1 MTSSAIGMFLAMVC
15 LAAVEYV
22 KQNPETEISNEQN
35 QKLDDSKSTTVSVIT
50 VISSSAFLL
59 FHAIGFNV
67 IPMILMGELCP
78 PKLKSLT
85 SGIVM
90 SMVAIL
96 VFGVVKIFPLALDVV
111 GGPATYGFFAVFC
124 VGAALFGFFLIPETR
139 GKNVEELSFMYR
151 GRTITV
157 NPTDIIAS
165 TMNLPGSRKSSEL
178 GGTPR
183 ILRGLS
189 LNTIK
194 IN

>member
-1 MTSSAIGMFLAMVC
+1 M
-15 LAAVEYV
+15 
-22 KQNPETEISNEQN
+22 
-35 QKLDDSKSTTVSVIT
+35 
-50 VISSSAFLL
+50 
-59 FHAIGFNV
+59 
-67 IPMILMGELCP
+67 
-78 PKLKSLT
+78 
-85 SGIVM
+85 
-90 SMVAIL
+90 
-96 VFGVVKIFPLALDVV
+96 KIFSLALDVA
-111 GGPATYGFFAVFC
+111 GGPATYGIFAAFC

-165 TMNLPGSRKSSEL
+165 TMNLPGSRKSSEI

>member
-1 MTSSAIGMFLAMVC
+1 
-15 LAAVEYV
+15 
-22 KQNPETEISNEQN
+22 
-35 QKLDDSKSTTVSVIT
+35 
-50 VISSSAFLL
+50 
-59 FHAIGFNV
+59 
-67 IPMILMGELCP
+67 
-78 PKLKSLT
+78 
-85 SGIVM
+85 M

-111 GGPATYGFFAVFC
+111 GGPATYGFFAAFC

-151 GRTITV
+151 GRAMTV
-157 NPTDIIAS
+157 NPTDIIAT

-178 GGTPR
+178 GRSPR
-183 ILRGLS
+183 ILRGFS